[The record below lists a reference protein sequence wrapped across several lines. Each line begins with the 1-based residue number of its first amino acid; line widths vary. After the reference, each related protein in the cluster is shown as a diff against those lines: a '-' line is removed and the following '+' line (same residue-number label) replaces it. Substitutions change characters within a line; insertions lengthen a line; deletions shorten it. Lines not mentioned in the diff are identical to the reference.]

1 MYLYMLAL
9 CNVVLLVFG
18 VEPSG
23 PPLNVKALT
32 VSSTSILVKW
42 SPPSELDRNGI
53 ITHYIVKYSSLNS
66 ESFINTTDNATQILV
81 KSLRKYT
88 NYSFT
93 VWAVNTI
100 GVGPASVDDA
110 RNTTSEDGKF
120 VAAFT
125 VTMVER
131 NLSVRCNPFV

>member
-1 MYLYMLAL
+1 M
-9 CNVVLLVFG
+9 
-18 VEPSG
+18 
-23 PPLNVKALT
+23 NVKALT

-100 GVGPASVDDA
+100 GVGPPSVDDA

-120 VAAFT
+120 VATFT
-125 VTMVER
+125 VTMVEW
-131 NLSVRCNPFV
+131 NLSVRCNPSV